1 MIVAWSAHTGAEDRA
16 GRAVVNY
23 MMNDR
28 VAKSDETGRRH
39 RIVRDPPPEIIRG
52 NPQLVRRA
60 IERMHTKLVYSS
72 CVLRFAQTDVDVAKF
87 NARDPALREIVERLI
102 GEFEEACFAGIPQE
116 CRPPTF
122 WTTHTHTGRLELN
135 FLCPRAIIAQ
145 KGIEE
150 RKGGKKQ
157 KDPNER
163 EDTKEWEDAEDLE
176 GTQERKGVVRPLI
189 GQIAAYNPKP
199 PNAQALFDAFRTAWN
214 AEQGWADPDDPAR
227 VRAVKVPDH
236 VLKTARTAE
245 REGRGTPAKDVR
257 VVVHDEIA
265 YAVRNGQ
272 ISSRGEMIAWLGARG
287 YRLNRTG
294 SDYISIV
301 SAGEMQ
307 AGMPTLTRPIRL
319 KGPLFSDAFD
329 TLEAGQRII
338 GTPPTDQAP
347 RVEPAEARRAFEEGL
362 KKRAEFNRGRYGG
375 PGWTDDPFYWSAM
388 PKGPDPLDEM
398 ARRRH
403 RRRQESG
410 PAPKSER
417 PPASRDT
424 PAPFPVPTIEPLTP
438 AETPG
443 SRPARQRF
451 RVRLW
456 ESLYRVDLPTDLS
469 DQILYVDTKARSVR
483 LADGAIVTDHG
494 GRLTATETS
503 RLAARLMAVEAQAK
517 GWIGVK
523 VGGDAEFLKLAA
535 EECVRIGLPVMGR
548 TPEMDEVI
556 RQHLLDLGLERAEP
570 PTVSMPLSRRA
581 KPAPTHSPEPTPA
594 GEERPPAGDEP
605 DGPDGQDDP
614 PREEGD
620 ERPLQKQSAPT
631 NDPQSPEG
639 DKTEPSP
646 AAQGQPPAADEPD
659 DPGREDVPPR
669 KEDERPLQ
677 EQPDPTHDL
686 QPPVGHETEP
696 TPAAQEQPPAADQP
710 DDPGGEDDPPREE
723 DERPLQEQLDPTDD
737 LQVPDENETE
747 PDDPFEP

>member
-28 VAKSDETGRRH
+28 VAKNDETGRRL
-39 RIVRDPPPEIIRG
+39 RIVRDPPPEILRG

-60 IERMHTKLVYSS
+60 IERMRTQLVYSS
-72 CVLRFAQTDVDVAKF
+72 CVLSFAKTDVDVAKF
-87 NARDPALREIVERLI
+87 NDRDPALREIVERLI

-145 KGIEE
+145 KGIKE

-157 KDPNER
+157 KDPTER
-163 EDTKEWEDAEDLE
+163 EDTKEPEDAEERE
-176 GTQERKGVVRPLI
+176 GTQEWKGVVRPLI

-227 VRAVKVPDH
+227 ARAIKVPDH

-245 REGRGTPAKDVR
+245 REGRGTPDKDVR

-265 YAVRNGQ
+265 CAVRNGQ
-272 ISSRGEMIAWLGARG
+272 ISSRGEMIAWLEARG

-301 SAGEMQ
+301 SAGEMK

-319 KGPLFSDAFD
+319 KGPLFSAAFD
-329 TLEAGQRII
+329 TQEAGQRII
-338 GTPPTDQAP
+338 GTLPTDQVP
-347 RVEPAEARRAFEEGL
+347 RVDRAEARHAFQEGL

-375 PGWTDDPFYWSAM
+375 PGWTDEPFYWSGM

-398 ARRRH
+398 ALRRH

-410 PAPKSER
+410 PVPKSEGR
-417 PPASRDT
+417 PGSPDT
-424 PAPFPVPTIEPLTP
+424 AAPSPVPTIEPLTP

-443 SRPARQRF
+443 ARPARQRF
-451 RVRLW
+451 KVRLW
-456 ESLYRVDLPTDLS
+456 ESLYRVDLPQDLS
-469 DQILYVDTKARSVR
+469 DHILYVDTKARSVR
-483 LADGAIVTDHG
+483 LADGVTVTDHG
-494 GRLTATETS
+494 SRLTASETS

-517 GWIGVK
+517 RWIGVK
-523 VGGDAEFLKLAA
+523 VGGDPEFLKLAA
-535 EECVRIGLPVMGR
+535 EECVRLGLPVIGR
-548 TPEMDEVI
+548 TPKMDEVI
-556 RQHLLDLGLERAEP
+556 RQHLLERGLERAEP
-570 PTVSMPLSRRA
+570 PTRPTPSSRR
-581 KPAPTHSPEPTPA
+581 KGHPQIPPPEPA
-594 GEERPPAGDEP
+594 PAGDEQPRAAEEP
-605 DGPDGQDDP
+605 DGPGGKDEP

-620 ERPLQKQSAPT
+620 ERPS
-631 NDPQSPEG
+631 
-639 DKTEPSP
+639 
-646 AAQGQPPAADEPD
+646 
-659 DPGREDVPPR
+659 
-669 KEDERPLQ
+669 Q
-677 EQPDPTHDL
+677 EQPDPTNDP
-686 QPPVGHETEP
+686 QAADGDETEP
-696 TPAAQEQPPAADQP
+696 TPAAQEQPPAADEP
-710 DDPGGEDDPPREE
+710 DGPGVEDDPPRVE
-723 DERPLQEQLDPTDD
+723 DHEWPPQEQPDPTDD
-737 LQVPDENETE
+737 PQAPEGDESE
-747 PDDPFEP
+747 PDDHFEP